1 MTALP
6 IVIGILVI
14 VLGLAGVVGLLDRS
28 RVRLYRSNRPVELG
42 PQHTRM
48 QRIGGAVLVVV
59 GVLFIVWG
67 SRR

>member
-1 MTALP
+1 VTALP

-14 VLGLAGVVGLLDRS
+14 LLGLAGAVGLLDRS
-28 RVRLYRSNRPVELG
+28 RVKLYRSNRPAELG

-48 QRIGGAVLVVV
+48 QRTGGAVLAVI

-67 SRR
+67 LRR